1 MITTLPGRAPQ
12 IHPRS
17 FIAPSADI
25 IGQVE
30 IGEDASV
37 WYHAVLRGDND
48 WIRIG
53 ARSNVQDG
61 AVLHAD
67 PGAPLRIGKSVTI
80 GHAAVLHGCDIGDF
94 CLVGIGSCV
103 LNHAVI
109 GERCI
114 IGANTLVTERKSF
127 PPRSLI
133 IGSPG
138 KVARELRDEEV
149 DALAR
154 SAEIYV
160 KKIEL
165 YRAVKTR

>member
-1 MITTLPGRAPQ
+1 MLYKLPGRAPK
-12 IHPRS
+12 IHARS

-25 IGQVE
+25 IGSVE
-30 IGEDASV
+30 IGADASV
-37 WYHAVLRGDND
+37 WYGAVLRGDND

-67 PGAPLRIGKSVTI
+67 PGAPLTVGGGVTV
-80 GHAAVLHGCDIGDF
+80 GHAAVLHGCTIGDF
-94 CLVGIGSCV
+94 CLIGIGSCI

-114 IGANTLVTERKSF
+114 VGANTLITERKTF

-133 IGSPG
+133 TGSPG
-138 KVARELRDEEV
+138 KVTRALTTAEV

-154 SAEIYV
+154 YAEVYV
-160 KKIEL
+160 EKIGL
-165 YRAVKTR
+165 YRAVEKV